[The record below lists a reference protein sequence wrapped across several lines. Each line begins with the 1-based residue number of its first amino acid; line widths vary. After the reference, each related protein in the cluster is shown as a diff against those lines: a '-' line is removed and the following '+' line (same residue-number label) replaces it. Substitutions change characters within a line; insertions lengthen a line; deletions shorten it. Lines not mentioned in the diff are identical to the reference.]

1 MQKAF
6 LTLLVSIVTSFGSI
20 THAQGIPTIDT
31 AAIAQYLQQIQQMKT
46 QIENQVSQ
54 IVELK
59 NQVQALTS
67 VDNLKGMAE
76 ELASQQIPDSWKD
89 LYKDVEKLSD
99 VDINKVLSSK
109 AYDPKSSN
117 QLLVGYYQQLEDN
130 FGEMTERFSR
140 LTELQH
146 RLRSAP
152 DIKAAADIQ
161 NQIAV
166 EAGSIQVAQTKLDN
180 MQRLYEI
187 QKEVNQE
194 RKKHQTYCGFQKR
207 AGNSIP
213 NCQ

>member
-1 MQKAF
+1 MKKILSA
-6 LTLLVSIVTSFGSI
+6 LLVSIATTFGGTSY
-20 THAQGIPTIDT
+20 AQGIPTIDT

-140 LTELQH
+140 LTDLQN

-207 AGNSIP
+207 AGNSVP